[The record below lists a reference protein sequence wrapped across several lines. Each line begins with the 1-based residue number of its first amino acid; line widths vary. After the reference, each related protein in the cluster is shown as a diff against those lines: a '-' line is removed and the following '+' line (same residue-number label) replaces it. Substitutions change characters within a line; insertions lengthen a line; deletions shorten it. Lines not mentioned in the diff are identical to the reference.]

1 MCIKLL
7 QTYTC
12 CDIIILWK
20 IIIDIQYKKRFRHEP
35 NAIVNSFNGMIG
47 SKSLNETD

>member
-7 QTYTC
+7 QTYTKYN
-12 CDIIILWK
+12 IININ
-20 IIIDIQYKKRFRHEP
+20 RFRHEP
-35 NAIVNSFNGMIG
+35 NTIVNSFVGMIG